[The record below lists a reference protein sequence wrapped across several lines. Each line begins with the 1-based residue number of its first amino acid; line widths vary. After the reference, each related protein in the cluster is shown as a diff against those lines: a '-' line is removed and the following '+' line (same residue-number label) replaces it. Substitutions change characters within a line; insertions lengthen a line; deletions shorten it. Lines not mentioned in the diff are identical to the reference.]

1 MRMSLP
7 LRQAFSPGMRRS
19 VKEKKM
25 ARETLAITEDFIDQC
40 TEMLQ
45 EFGAARYDSF
55 TRFIAFMLEIST
67 DCAEGIAERMEERGD
82 IFTTV
87 YADTTIVKQ
96 DKRTLTVYR
105 DLDAFDAYLC
115 IMQKEKEENENNS
128 CYANRAIFP
137 IDFSIYVTNGRLYY
151 VLLYDDHF
159 LQKMSIY
166 ERKQMDDA
174 IDPVTL
180 VVFPVGTN
188 LKTARIPAIR
198 GKYRY
203 AVVRKS
209 RGGLTAC
216 EATTIRKGE
225 SR

>member
-1 MRMSLP
+1 
-7 LRQAFSPGMRRS
+7 
-19 VKEKKM
+19 M

-45 EFGAARYDSF
+45 EFGAVRYDSF
-55 TRFIAFMLEIST
+55 IRFIEIMLEIST
-67 DCAEGIAERMEERGD
+67 DCAESIAAKMEERGD
-82 IFTTV
+82 IFTTA
-87 YADTTIVKQ
+87 YADTTIVKLERR
-96 DKRTLTVYR
+96 DLSVYR

-115 IMQKEKEENENNS
+115 IMQKEKEESEKNS
-128 CYANRAIFP
+128 CYANRAAFP
-137 IDFSIYVTNGRLYY
+137 IDFSIYVTSGRVYY
-151 VLLYDDHF
+151 VILYDDHF

-166 ERKQMDDA
+166 ERKMLDDA
-174 IDPVTL
+174 ADPVTL
-180 VVFPVGTN
+180 IVFPVGTN
-188 LKTARIPAIR
+188 LKNARTPALK

-225 SR
+225 AR